1 MNQLREMLFNTR
13 EDVSNAAREQ
23 YKEYINKVTS
33 SSFGEENF
41 QVTHN
46 CGNKKATQ
54 PESSDD
60 VEIDEDLEHK
70 QNKHDKSRLADDI
83 FYNYIKDGPN
93 TAEQLQHIR
102 NTQSKHKKD
111 ALVGKY

>member
-1 MNQLREMLFNTR
+1 MLNT
-13 EDVSNAAREQ
+13 VREQ
-23 YKEYINKVTS
+23 YKEYINKVMS
-33 SSFGEENF
+33 SSFGEENL

-70 QNKHDKSRLADDI
+70 QNKHDKSRFACVSNLHQFQYHHWILA
-83 FYNYIKDGPN
+83 
-93 TAEQLQHIR
+93 
-102 NTQSKHKKD
+102 
-111 ALVGKY
+111 V